1 MSLTKEAAILDRL
14 SVELARKNGWPAPL
28 LSAVRAAL
36 AAADPFGP
44 DVMYGE
50 GQRYAVALAEL
61 LEVAEQRPSDAQLLA
76 PLLAIASQGAGIADS
91 VATQATDAA
100 LDFYGGVT
108 GDVRTIG
115 ATGAEVATQA
125 SKALPYVLV
134 AALGVAGWYYLAGPG
149 RGRS

>member
-1 MSLTKEAAILDRL
+1 MTLTKEAAILDRL
-14 SVELARKNGWPAPL
+14 AVELARKNAWPAPL

-44 DVMYGE
+44 DALYGQGE
-50 GQRYAVALAEL
+50 RYAVALDEL
-61 LEVAEQRPSDAQLLA
+61 LRVAEQRPSDAQLLA
-76 PLLAIASQGAGIADS
+76 PLLTIASEGAGIADD

-100 LDFYGGVT
+100 LDYYGGVT
-108 GDVRTIG
+108 GDVRAIG

-134 AALGVAGWYYLAGPG
+134 AAAVGVGWYYLAGPG
-149 RGRS
+149 RGRA